1 MPDDDDEQRPTLVRS
16 ELSRRRIERNDSRRA
31 EALALLMAGLTHDQI
46 AERLEVSRVDVTSII
61 ARALA
66 DRPHTGVDEMRL
78 IENARLD
85 RAQAAIW
92 TQVLEGNHKAVQSF
106 LSISQRRSRL
116 NGMDAPMQIEMS
128 AHVRIEMQQALD
140 ELQEIVLGEAFEVR
154 DDDDSG
160 STAL

>member
-1 MPDDDDEQRPTLVRS
+1 MPDDDETRPTLVRS

-31 EALALLMAGLTHDQI
+31 EALSLLLAGLTHDQI
-46 AERLEVSRVDVTSII
+46 ADRLEVSRTDVGSILS
-61 ARALA
+61 RALA
-66 DRPHTGVDEMRL
+66 DRPVTGVDEMRM

-92 TQVLEGNHKAVQSF
+92 TKVLEGDPKAVQSF

-154 DDDDSG
+154 DDDDPG